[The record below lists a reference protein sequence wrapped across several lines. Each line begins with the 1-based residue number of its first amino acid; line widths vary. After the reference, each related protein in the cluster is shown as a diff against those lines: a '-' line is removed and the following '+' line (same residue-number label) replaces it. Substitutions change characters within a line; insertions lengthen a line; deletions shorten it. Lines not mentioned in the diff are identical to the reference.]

1 MKQFTSIEK
10 IDTGILYVLELTSSI
25 SVLLLAFGLIASMAN
40 VLTKGSVLTD
50 NLFMQRVWAWTQ
62 CIAIDASVAG
72 TIIRTFRYHAEDER
86 VKTWLYG
93 FLSALLLFT
102 AAIVSN
108 IESVQQ
114 TLNVALDQAYMHMFV
129 PVEALIWIRSFAI
142 VLLIVAHALRH
153 VHRERMEV
161 KHEADSSSPPAP
173 VVVTPELLDAL
184 RALLAQTT
192 VDVEATTPYALPS
205 PQDRQEASQ
214 GQQLANIAE
223 ESTVEKSDEQRAN
236 NYKRVKEYLAGHPD
250 AKVREVARALTISV
264 STANKWIIRIRGEC
278 LTRELHEPDS

>member
-1 MKQFTSIEK
+1 MKQFSSIEK
-10 IDTGILYVLELTSSI
+10 IDTGILYALELTASI

-72 TIIRTFRYHAEDER
+72 TIIRTFRYYSEGEQ

-114 TLNVALDQAYMHMFV
+114 TLNIALDQAYVHVFI
-129 PVEALIWIRSFAI
+129 PVEALIWIRSIAI

-153 VHRERMEV
+153 VHREHCEV
-161 KHEADSSSPPAP
+161 KQETFPASPPAP
-173 VVVTPELLDAL
+173 LVMTPELLDAL

-192 VDVEATTPYALPS
+192 VSEEASAPYALPS
-205 PQDRQEASQ
+205 PQGEQRTNAAQKAT
-214 GQQLANIAE
+214 G
-223 ESTVEKSDEQRAN
+223 ESDDEQGMN
-236 NYKRVKEYLAGHPD
+236 NYERVKTYLAGHPD
-250 AKVREVARALTISV
+250 AKVREVAGALTISV
-264 STANKWIIRIRGEC
+264 STANKWMNRVRGEF
-278 LTRELHEPDS
+278 S

>member
-1 MKQFTSIEK
+1 MRQFQSIEK
-10 IDTGILYVLELTSSI
+10 LDTGILYALELSSSI

-72 TIIRTFRYHAEDER
+72 TIIRTFRYHAEGER

-114 TLNVALDQAYMHMFV
+114 TLNIALDQAYAHVFI
-129 PVEALIWIRSFAI
+129 PVEALIWIRSVAI
-142 VLLIVAHALRH
+142 VLLIVAHAMRH
-153 VHRERMEV
+153 VHTLEPGGVPSPNLGQPTVPNIELSPEVMEN
-161 KHEADSSSPPAP
+161 
-173 VVVTPELLDAL
+173 L
-184 RALLAQTT
+184 RVLQ
-192 VDVEATTPYALPS
+192 ALPTVVEEE
-205 PQDRQEASQ
+205 P
-214 GQQLANIAE
+214 GQQALPVLDHVERETHASTSQNEPEQSASNYE
-223 ESTVEKSDEQRAN
+223 RVRAHLERHPNSTVRDVS
-236 NYKRVKEYLAGHPD
+236 
-250 AKVREVARALTISV
+250 VALKISV
-264 STANKWIIRIRGEC
+264 STANKWMNRVR
-278 LTRELHEPDS
+278 RE